1 MSMAIGGFVITSD
14 GRRDQMEPIV
24 FPDDDDVRKV
34 LNRVACSSGVVDLR
48 YRAAPA
54 EGPYKLVLYVE
65 DGLFLPMLNEYDRDG
80 EHQVRT
86 LDCVESEKG
95 LVTLLGEKYPS
106 SATTTDLVLV
116 CDLFL
121 EFLRTGDVSK
131 GVMTY

>member
-1 MSMAIGGFVITSD
+1 MSMAIGGLIITSD
-14 GRRDQMEPIV
+14 GSRDQMEPIV
-24 FPDDDDVRKV
+24 SPNDDDVRKV
-34 LNRVACSSGVVDLR
+34 LNSVACSSGVVDLR
-48 YRAAPA
+48 YRSAPD
-54 EGPYKLVLYVE
+54 EGPYKLVLYIE

-80 EHQVRT
+80 EHQLRT

-106 SATTTDLVLV
+106 SATTADLVLV

-131 GVMTY
+131 NVMKC